1 MKNYRVGVIEKYNSI
16 IHGIPNQDLFRSNGS
31 IRLANQYIVVDEW
44 CSNSYAQNKL
54 SSCQNSNNQIPIEKN
69 ELSEF
74 IFENSD
80 SYFDWNDYNDLSNQN
95 ILYNNLNFTLNRKY
109 ILALFQIF
117 YIPSS
122 IENNENEFY
131 SLAID
136 KTHLIVKLQRQWRK
150 YQLKINKIKQ
160 NLPAYLN
167 KRSIG
172 LNDNSYTRC
181 KKSKI

>member
-1 MKNYRVGVIEKYNSI
+1 MFLVSTRNFPPELGGMQNLMEGLSNALIN
-16 IHGIPNQDLFRSNGS
+16 HGPVKVFADS
-31 IRLANQYIVVDEW
+31 
-44 CSNSYAQNKL
+44 
-54 SSCQNSNNQIPIEKN
+54 
-69 ELSEF
+69 
-74 IFENSD
+74 FENSD

-95 ILYNNLNFTLNRKY
+95 ILYNNLNFPLNRKY

-172 LNDNSYTRC
+172 LNDNSYNRC